1 MEPHSSDATPNVT
14 SPGVPSPFAQSSVM
28 IQPNNQKQSRLSLWI
43 IIGVLTLA
51 LIGLGTYWA
60 TQYVNDPYRT
70 LEEFSVDK
78 YLSNYRAVAGARF
91 KAQLKVE
98 ADLGWR
104 ADKGRILVLTQGS
117 DPRPIVVL
125 FPTKLSQIV
134 FTKGQLYLTELQ
146 VAEGGL
152 IYANA
157 CKKL

>member
-1 MEPHSSDATPNVT
+1 MEPHSSDATPQAS
-14 SPGVPSPFAQSSVM
+14 SPGVASPFSQASVM
-28 IQPNNQKQSRLSLWI
+28 IQPSGQKQSRLSLWI
-43 IIGVLTLA
+43 TIGVLALA
-51 LIGLGTYWA
+51 LIGLGVFWA

-104 ADKGRILVLTQGS
+104 MEKGRILVLTQGS

-125 FPTKLSQIV
+125 FPPKLSQIV
-134 FTKGQLYLTELQ
+134 FTKGQLYLIELQ

-152 IYANA
+152 IYANS